1 MRYLLI
7 FPLFILLSSFFIF
20 FWWNSVSS
28 PSKPQDK
35 ETRKFLI
42 VKGEAAGKI
51 AKKLESAGLIKSE
64 LAFRLYTQLSGRE
77 KSIQAGNYELS
88 PNLALKEIIKALV
101 AGPKEVWVTYPEG
114 LRREEIAQKTV
125 KALDIEKDKTTT
137 FLQEFLQ
144 ESEGQE
150 GFLFP
155 ETYLFPK
162 DVTAKKVIAKLR
174 STFDTKVSEKIISDA
189 KASGS
194 TIKEVIILA
203 SVIERETIT
212 DEERPVVAGILL
224 KRLDAGWPL
233 QADATL
239 QYAIANA
246 KCQISNIKC
255 DWWQPPTAEQKSLK
269 SPYSTYTNKGLPPS
283 PIANPGNSSIKAVV
297 YPEDSP
303 YWYYLHDSEG
313 KIHYAKSLEE
323 HNQNIA
329 RYLR

>member
-1 MRYLLI
+1 MKKLL
-7 FPLFILLSSFFIF
+7 FLLLFILLSSFFIF
-20 FWWNSVSS
+20 FWWNSISS
-28 PSKPQDK
+28 PANPQDK

-42 VKGEAAGKI
+42 TKGEAAGKI
-51 AKKLESAGLIKSE
+51 AKKLESAGLVKSE
-64 LAFRLYTQLSGRE
+64 LAFRLYTQIGGRE

-88 PNLALKEIIKALV
+88 PNLTLKEIIKTLI

-114 LRREEIAQKTV
+114 LRREEIAQKTI
-125 KALDIEKDKTTT
+125 KALGTEKDKTST
-137 FLQEFLQ
+137 FFQEFLQ
-144 ESEGQE
+144 EAEGQE

-162 DVTAKKVIAKLR
+162 DITAKKVIAKLR
-174 STFDTKVSEKIISDA
+174 STFDAKVSEKMIFDA
-189 KASGS
+189 KASGL
-194 TIKEVIILA
+194 TIKEVVVLA

-224 KRLDAGWPL
+224 KRLEAGWPL

-255 DWWQPPTAEQKSLK
+255 DWWQPPTVQDKKLQ
-269 SPYSTYTNKGLPPS
+269 SPFNTYTNQGLPPS
-283 PIANPGNSSIKAVV
+283 PIANPGLSSIKAAI
-297 YPEDSP
+297 YPADSP